1 MSAGISQSNGALGFV
16 RDAFRLAV
24 TPSRRNLL
32 HWLSWAATLAILLS
46 VTAIL
51 SGGQIYSWE
60 QDVTREFQAWD
71 YPEWAFRITSS
82 SLVDPMSWQGGLIMA
97 SAFVVLLLLRHR
109 VEAALVVLIF
119 PLHVL
124 GNFPKAIIDRER
136 PSEMFDGIFGVG
148 GDMSFPSGHAEYA
161 VTFFGFITFVAL
173 THLSGR
179 VQRTGIV
186 LLWLG
191 FAILVGYGRIAHGHH
206 WPLDVLTSYVV
217 GIGLLSGLVWLHASL
232 SGARGLRA
240 TSDATVPT
248 ARTRP

>member
-1 MSAGISQSNGALGFV
+1 MSAGISQSIGTLGLL
-16 RDAFRLAV
+16 RDAFHLAV

-32 HWLSWAATLAILLS
+32 HWLSWAVTLAILLS
-46 VTAIL
+46 ATAIL
-51 SGGQIYSWE
+51 SGGQIYGWE

-82 SLVDPMSWQGGLIMA
+82 NLIDPMSWQGGLVMA
-97 SAFVVLLLLRHR
+97 SAFVLLLLLRHR

-124 GNFPKAIIDRER
+124 GNFPKAIVERER

-148 GDMSFPSGHAEYA
+148 GNMSFPSGHAESA
-161 VTFFGFITFVAL
+161 VTFFGFLTFVAL
-173 THLSGR
+173 MHLSGR
-179 VQRTGIV
+179 VRRTGIV

-191 FAILVGYGRIAHGHH
+191 FAILVGFGRIAHGHH

-217 GIGLLSGLVWLHASL
+217 GTGLLSGLIWLHTGL
-232 SGARGLRA
+232 YRARELRA
-240 TSDATVPT
+240 TSDATAPT
-248 ARTRP
+248 TRT